1 MFGFGLLL
9 IILGFGSLVMPHL
22 GLQFSLMS
30 LVAKYQPI
38 AGIAVGALGLI
49 ITFFGARGKKK
60 DKKK

>member
-22 GLQFSLMS
+22 GLQFPLMS
-30 LVAKYQPI
+30 MVDKYQPV
-38 AGIAVGALGLI
+38 AGIAAGALGLFI
-49 ITFFGARGKKK
+49 AFFGMRGKKK